1 VGREHE
7 DKALI
12 IENVQSKVLQW
23 VRDQQCRLPAVA
35 YQGESFQ
42 VNYAAF
48 GGSECE
54 AIMEPPYW
62 ALQFIQDDA
71 QVPQRKW
78 VTQVVLDE
86 HIEEESTHVLMSL
99 SQYVCKGG
107 HMTPVKHRQMP
118 HFLRQLSQELGLFDG
133 VVRFRPSPWIVGDDI
148 AFDQFQR
155 FLLSTE
161 RTLPVLVMT
170 YDRDARTPLLDPE
183 FLHHYLL
190 GIAHVVVLQPQ
201 VTYLLSNLLGKE
213 LSVFHGALRWYNPQL
228 KLSDDP
234 LRHKLLLNQSIRQR
248 VMHPYTGHV
257 DANLQREFEIELVER
272 ACTMVTGLLRHSP
285 SLTLY
290 SSVKKYQQQHQQTR
304 NLQEKTVKTQE
315 GLEDLPSLLERITS
329 LEEENARLRQALPL
343 FK

>member
-1 VGREHE
+1 AH
-7 DKALI
+7 
-12 IENVQSKVLQW
+12 
-23 VRDQQCRLPAVA
+23 
-35 YQGESFQ
+35 
-42 VNYAAF
+42 
-48 GGSECE
+48 
-54 AIMEPPYW
+54 
-62 ALQFIQDDA
+62 
-71 QVPQRKW
+71 VPQRKW

-86 HIEEESTHVLMSL
+86 QEMEDSSHMMMSL

-118 HFLRQLSQELGLFDG
+118 YFIRQLAQEWGLFDG
-133 VVRFRPSPWIVGDDI
+133 AVRFRSTPWVVGDEL

-155 FLLSTE
+155 FLLSSE

-248 VMHPYTGHV
+248 IMHNYTGHI
-257 DANLQREFEIELVER
+257 DTNLQREFEIELVER

-285 SLTLY
+285 HLTLY
-290 SSVKKYQQQHQQTR
+290 SSVKKYQQQNQQTR
-304 NLQEKTVKTQE
+304 SLQEKSSKSQE
-315 GLEDLPSLLERITS
+315 GLEDVATLLERITE